1 MRLLLCPHTQLPG
14 RAVEQAG
21 WGGGRV
27 VVIGVGGPTYTISQL
42 PRKRASLGL
51 LGPHPKV
58 SSEQPQILSRLG
70 LDFGA
75 GVMQPA
81 QATYDIS
88 SGRALIYGRVHS
100 DPVIVIYA
108 QA

>member
-1 MRLLLCPHTQLPG
+1 MLAWVPPTILVRLLLCPHTQLPG

-27 VVIGVGGPTYTISQL
+27 VVIGVGGGPTYTSSQL
-42 PRKRASLGL
+42 PANN
-51 LGPHPKV
+51 
-58 SSEQPQILSRLG
+58 LSRLG

-88 SGRALIYGRVHS
+88 FGRASIYGRVHTVHS

>member
-1 MRLLLCPHTQLPG
+1 MLAWVPPTILVRLLLCPHTQLPG

-27 VVIGVGGPTYTISQL
+27 VVVGVDPVGGPTYTGSQL
-42 PRKRASLGL
+42 P
-51 LGPHPKV
+51 PKN
-58 SSEQPQILSRLG
+58 LSRLG

-88 SGRALIYGRVHS
+88 FGRASIYGRVHS
-100 DPVIVIYA
+100 DPVIVTYA